1 MKKNTK
7 GGYSTR
13 KYLLSEKQ
21 IMKIVYDMMYAD
33 GYEMVDVD
41 MELHDKH
48 TAEVWRR
55 IKGEYK
61 KDLCEE

>member
-1 MKKNTK
+1 MRKNTK
-7 GGYSTR
+7 GGYSRR

-21 IMKIVYDMMYAD
+21 IMQIVYDMMYAD
-33 GYEMVDVD
+33 GYDIDDVD
-41 MELHDKH
+41 LELHHKH

>member
-1 MKKNTK
+1 MRKNTK
-7 GGYSTR
+7 GGYSKR